1 MHMTT
6 NATAAPAGGSAA
18 PKKAPELVEVTLA
31 KPHTHQR
38 KPYDK
43 GAKLKVTPA
52 QRETLFARGIVAG
65 SQEA

>member
-1 MHMTT
+1 MTT
-6 NATAAPAGGSAA
+6 NATAASAGDSAT

-38 KPYDK
+38 KPYVEGD
-43 GAKLKVTPA
+43 KLKITPA
-52 QRETLFARGIVAG
+52 QRETLIARGIVAG

>member
-1 MHMTT
+1 MTT
-6 NATAAPAGGSAA
+6 NATAVTAGDSAA
-18 PKKAPELVEVTLA
+18 LKKAPELVEVTLA

-52 QRETLFARGIVAG
+52 QRATLIARNIVAG